1 MKTTVGVVAVV
12 ALAAAIGAEAGQQG
26 AVTWTDPSCG
36 YFIIQLPEGNPAE
49 AFGLYSSKTKPM
61 PNVGDTLEGDD
72 IVSAYEVEA
81 TDVASGQK
89 HELLHW
95 ANARSPEML
104 IRNAPVQ
111 CASRWKRKR

>member
-1 MKTTVGVVAVV
+1 MKVAIGVVALV
-12 ALAAAIGAEAGQQG
+12 ASTGAMAAQQG
-26 AVTWTDPSCG
+26 PVTWTDPSCG

-61 PNVGDTLEGDD
+61 PNVGDTLEGED
-72 IVSAYEVEA
+72 IVSTYELEV
-81 TDVASGQK
+81 TDVASGRK

-95 ANARSPEML
+95 ANAKTPEML

-111 CASRWKRKR
+111 CASRWKRRR